1 MANSNK
7 DNYTDIPKN
16 YQKFVLVQSPHVI
29 SKDYGYEEEDVIYL
43 LNLISINQTMK
54 NWKTMI
60 FKMI

>member
-29 SKDYGYEEEDVIYL
+29 SKDYGYEEDVIYL
-43 LNLISINQTMK
+43 LNLIKYEPNNEK
-54 NWKTMI
+54 LEANE
-60 FKMI
+60 